1 MARDVKKEIAEV
13 FINKSRQ
20 IGMDKVTISMI
31 VSECG
36 ISRQAFY
43 YYFQDI
49 VDVAR
54 YVMRDELRITYED
67 GEKAKNSKEAVS
79 LFVEELV
86 RQFPLISIAINSK
99 LRGEIE
105 ILLVKEMKE
114 YFGFLLSHIE
124 RGRGLNLEQIEFHA
138 DFIACGMVL
147 YTIEHCNESGF
158 DPDGFKEQLWGFLLR
173 IYPE

>member
-1 MARDVKKEIAEV
+1 MARDVKKQIAEV

-43 YYFQDI
+43 YYFRDI

-54 YVMRDELRITYED
+54 YVMREELRITYEG
-67 GEKAKNSKEAVS
+67 GEKAASTKEAVS
-79 LFVEELV
+79 LFVEEIV
-86 RQFPLISIAINSK
+86 RQFPLIYIAINSK

-114 YFGFLLSHIE
+114 YFAFLLSHME
-124 RGRGLNLEQIEFHA
+124 YGRGLKADQIEFHA

-147 YTIEHCNESGF
+147 YTIEHCNDTGF
-158 DPDGFKEQLWGFLLR
+158 DPDGFKEQLWGFLSR